1 MQKIQ
6 TEPDGFHGPA
16 PSLKLRNPS
25 ESCTTEICPVILQT
39 LQHSQKAGTSE
50 SIGTLQNENM
60 ATHFINMFL
69 VSILTSTAR
78 ISKNLSHEFISTTRD
93 LDQSTTLPRHKF
105 LEMQNGTHYVA
116 FCGPLSDGWGLL
128 VTEPDV
134 CAASSVAFCSSVV
147 SVDGVASPDVTQ
159 FSAGDPEQV
168 PL

>member
-1 MQKIQ
+1 
-6 TEPDGFHGPA
+6 
-16 PSLKLRNPS
+16 
-25 ESCTTEICPVILQT
+25 
-39 LQHSQKAGTSE
+39 
-50 SIGTLQNENM
+50 M

-69 VSILTSTAR
+69 VSILTTTAR
-78 ISKNLSHEFISTTRD
+78 ISKNLSHELISTTRD
-93 LDQSTTLPRHKF
+93 LDQCTTLSRHKS
-105 LEMQNGTHYVA
+105 LEMQSGTHYYVA

-134 CAASSVAFCSSVV
+134 CAASSVAFSSSVAV